1 MFALGIY
8 EWNRCNRIVSVSKE
22 WRDFAVE
29 IVDIDCRRECTMIA
43 LATRDGN
50 EGQSNGEYY
59 LVNRSSVV
67 SFSLMVLTNEETM
80 QVPSER
86 L

>member
-50 EGQSNGEYY
+50 EGQSNGEYF
-59 LVNRSSVV
+59 LGESFQCRLILADGVNKR
-67 SFSLMVLTNEETM
+67 TNDAG
-80 QVPSER
+80 S
-86 L
+86 